1 MTAPHTTPDALVGTW
16 QLLRCE
22 TPVEIQP
29 GTLMQFGADGALD
42 YVIPTGDGVL
52 RVTLRWRLEQGTL
65 HTMHEDGSN
74 PVAVSASIGEADV
87 LAFDFGGPRAF
98 FVRST

>member
-1 MTAPHTTPDALVGTW
+1 MTPDRSASEALVGTW
-16 QLLRCE
+16 RLLRCE
-22 TPVEIQP
+22 APLEIQP
-29 GTLMQFGADGALD
+29 GTTMRFGADGTLD

-52 RVTLRWRLEQGTL
+52 RVALRWRLDAGTL

-74 PVAVSASIGEADV
+74 PVTVAASIGEADV